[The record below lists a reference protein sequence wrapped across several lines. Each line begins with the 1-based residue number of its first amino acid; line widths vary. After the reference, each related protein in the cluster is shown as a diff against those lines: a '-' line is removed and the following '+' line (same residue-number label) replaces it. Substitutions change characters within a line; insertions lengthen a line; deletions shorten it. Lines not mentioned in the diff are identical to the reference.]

1 MKASGLAAVG
11 ILTAAI
17 CLAGCADQDSAS
29 PTSSPSP
36 NELANA
42 IEVTAARGTAAI
54 TMEISSPYEFLTGV
68 GSTSLTSTRGE
79 ITWSSDK
86 TDDSIT
92 ELVNKDGLFT
102 LIDGQWFQAPEGTI
116 TPTSAAIGPLDGL
129 IDLVTTPENNLSG
142 TLPLTIESGL
152 NFSEEELVNL
162 PSECVREVNVS
173 ISIDESGLI
182 QAIQKEF
189 TCAENDRSS
198 LTLLSDFGSPLNLT
212 EPTDPIEVPGN
223 Q

>member
-1 MKASGLAAVG
+1 MKVTGLAALGV
-11 ILTAAI
+11 LTVAI
-17 CLAGCADQDSAS
+17 TLAGCADQESAT

-42 IEVTAARGTAAI
+42 IEATAARGTAAI
-54 TMEISSPYEFLTGV
+54 NIEISSSFEYLTGV
-68 GSTSLTSTRGE
+68 GSTSLTSSRGE

-86 TDDSIT
+86 TAGSIT

-102 LIDGQWFQAPEGTI
+102 LIDGQWFQAPEGTL
-116 TPTSAAIGPLDGL
+116 TPTSAAIGPLNGL
-129 IDLVTTPENNLSG
+129 GNLVTSPENNLSG
-142 TLPLTIESGL
+142 TLPLTLESGL

-162 PSECVREVNVS
+162 PAECVREVDVS

-189 TCAENDRSS
+189 ACPGNDRSS
-198 LTLLSDFGSPLNLT
+198 ITLLSDFGSPLNLT

>member
-1 MKASGLAAVG
+1 MKATGLAALG
-11 ILTAAI
+11 LLTAAI
-17 CLAGCADQDSAS
+17 ALVGCGEQESAS
-29 PTSSPSP
+29 PTASPSP

-42 IEVTAARGTAAI
+42 IEVTAARGTAAVKI
-54 TMEISSPYEFLTGV
+54 EISSPYEYLTGV
-68 GSTSLTSTRGE
+68 GSTSLTSNRGE

-86 TDDSIT
+86 TADSIT

-102 LIDGQWFQAPEGTI
+102 LIDDQWFQAAEGTV
-116 TPTSAAIGPLDGL
+116 TPTSAAIGPLNGL
-129 IDLVTTPENNLSG
+129 GNLVTSPDNNLSG

-162 PSECVREVNVS
+162 PSECLREVKVS
-173 ISIDESGLI
+173 ISIDEFGLI

-189 TCAENDRSS
+189 TCTGNDRSS
-198 LTLLSDFGSPLNLT
+198 MTLLSDFGSPLNLT
-212 EPTDPIEVPGN
+212 EPKDPIEVPGN